1 MNKIIL
7 ISILIFASIA
17 GFSQSA
23 HVVTHNKLTITCDP
37 QKGEKSFSAWG
48 VFPEEKAEVRR
59 IFMNLTL
66 AYPADRPI
74 AHWDYIDR
82 VKLVRK
88 GGKKAES
95 LNLEIGRMLTPYGS
109 NFIPGWKYTWKVDV
123 TDFAPFLRDSVEV
136 QYIHTGYEAT
146 SVGWDMTIDFRIDF
160 GPAIAK
166 MTAFSKLWE
175 GNFQYGNPAN
185 DIEKSLAPM
194 PVQKASGSSFGRF
207 RIQHTGHGMDR
218 PKGCSEFCS
227 RWREVIFDGK
237 VVDHRNLWKECA
249 DNALYPQGGTW
260 VFDRGYWCPGDLQE
274 PDVIDIPLSKPA
286 STIDLQMEPY
296 TARNLDQPKEQITA
310 YFFQYSAPQHKNDV
324 ALEEI
329 IAPTTDEA
337 FNRFNPRA
345 FNPIIK
351 IRNLGK
357 NALRTLNISYQTSG
371 FTAKTFHWK
380 GNLAFNQAALITI
393 PDWIDAQPGL
403 NTFSVTLTKPN
414 GANDEWEGD
423 NFLKSE
429 FNDVPVLPTNFVID
443 FLTNNKP
450 SDNSIFIISSKG
462 DTVFSKLPGQLKAAT
477 QILDTVKL
485 AEGSYY
491 LMLNDSAGDG
501 LEFWYKAD
509 AGLGKLKL
517 KDTKGQLLHLF
528 ESDCGNGQFFAFR
541 TRKEVQADNN
551 NELFGVNLFPRMV
564 KDNLTIFTSSN
575 KTGILKARI
584 TRDGDY
590 IEQHEFTNI
599 KESVTELNLKH
610 LPEGRYIMEIY
621 LNGIHKVSRRF
632 NKL

>member
-7 ISILIFASIA
+7 ISILIFAFIA

-123 TDFAPFLRDSVEV
+123 TDFAPFLRDSVEI

-146 SVGWDMTIDFRIDF
+146 SVGWDLTIDFRIDF

-194 PVQKASGSSFGRF
+194 PVQKASGSSFGRL

-227 RWREVIFDGK
+227 RWREVVFDGK

-249 DNALYPQGGTW
+249 DNAL
-260 VFDRGYWCPGDLQE
+260 
-274 PDVIDIPLSKPA
+274 
-286 STIDLQMEPY
+286 
-296 TARNLDQPKEQITA
+296 
-310 YFFQYSAPQHKNDV
+310 
-324 ALEEI
+324 
-329 IAPTTDEA
+329 
-337 FNRFNPRA
+337 
-345 FNPIIK
+345 
-351 IRNLGK
+351 
-357 NALRTLNISYQTSG
+357 
-371 FTAKTFHWK
+371 
-380 GNLAFNQAALITI
+380 
-393 PDWIDAQPGL
+393 
-403 NTFSVTLTKPN
+403 
-414 GANDEWEGD
+414 
-423 NFLKSE
+423 
-429 FNDVPVLPTNFVID
+429 
-443 FLTNNKP
+443 
-450 SDNSIFIISSKG
+450 
-462 DTVFSKLPGQLKAAT
+462 
-477 QILDTVKL
+477 
-485 AEGSYY
+485 
-491 LMLNDSAGDG
+491 
-501 LEFWYKAD
+501 
-509 AGLGKLKL
+509 
-517 KDTKGQLLHLF
+517 
-528 ESDCGNGQFFAFR
+528 
-541 TRKEVQADNN
+541 
-551 NELFGVNLFPRMV
+551 
-564 KDNLTIFTSSN
+564 
-575 KTGILKARI
+575 
-584 TRDGDY
+584 
-590 IEQHEFTNI
+590 
-599 KESVTELNLKH
+599 
-610 LPEGRYIMEIY
+610 
-621 LNGIHKVSRRF
+621 
-632 NKL
+632 